1 MSIYKP
7 RKRKHLRLVY
17 DADKVNRDD
26 VLPNVPSQSSSN
38 EKLVKPK
45 NSDRR
50 SREYLRPSEVK
61 RLIAAVKTVG
71 RNKLRDE
78 LLLEMMYRHGLRV
91 SEAVHLRWSD
101 VDFETARIHVR
112 RIKNGNDSVQPI
124 YPDELKLLKKYKKA
138 TKHQTPWIFMS
149 ERGTVMSDDVVR
161 TIVLRAGEIAGFDFP
176 LHPHMLRHSCGYAL
190 AEKGTDTRRIQ
201 DYLGHKCI
209 THTVRY
215 TQLAPNR
222 FDGLWD

>member
-1 MSIYKP
+1 MLAVMNVYKP
-7 RKRKHLRLVY
+7 RKHKHLKLVY
-17 DADKVNRDD
+17 DADKINPDCN
-26 VLPNVPSQSSSN
+26 LPNVSTQ
-38 EKLVKPK
+38 KLVKPK
-45 NSDRR
+45 NIDRR
-50 SREYLRPSEVK
+50 SREYLRPNEVK
-61 RLIAAVKTVG
+61 RLIAAAKSVG
-71 RNKLRDE
+71 RNQLRDE
-78 LLLEMMYRHGLRV
+78 LLLLMMYRHGLRV
-91 SEAVHLRWSD
+91 NEALRLRWSD
-101 VDFETARIHVR
+101 VDFETARLHVKR
-112 RIKNGNDSVQPI
+112 MKHGNDSVQPI
-124 YPDELKLLKKYKKA
+124 YPEELKLLKKYKKE

-161 TIVLRAGEIAGFDFP
+161 TIILRAGEVADFDFP